1 MREFFAHGSRTREE
15 VEADVISFFT
25 NQQSYTSKQ
34 ENKLRF
40 WQSLC
45 IVVSP
50 SRTKI

>member
-1 MREFFAHGSRTREE
+1 MSLCPALTASAYMT
-15 VEADVISFFT
+15 SFFN

-50 SRTKI
+50 S